1 MHPGVVVRGC
11 ARVGYGVEETVC
23 GVRETDV
30 YDCGFGK
37 GEEARAEEGP
47 EDPGGVGCEGGE
59 GEGVVDGGDF
69 FQGARG
75 EGDGG
80 FGGHGFCCCC
90 GGLVFGK
97 MSRSLWDGSRVYS
110 QLLGE

>member
-11 ARVGYGVEETVC
+11 AGVGYGVEETVC
-23 GVRETDV
+23 GVCETDV

-37 GEEARAEEGP
+37 GEETCAEEGA

-69 FQGARG
+69 FEGARG

-90 GGLVFGK
+90 GGGGLVFGGVGRILVEYK
-97 MSRSLWDGSRVYS
+97 VFSAVG
-110 QLLGE
+110 

>member
-1 MHPGVVVRGC
+1 M
-11 ARVGYGVEETVC
+11 GYGVEETVR
-23 GVRETDV
+23 GVCETDV

-69 FQGARG
+69 FEGARG

-80 FGGHGFCCCC
+80 FGGHGWTCLFFLF
-90 GGLVFGK
+90 GGMVEYVS
-97 MSRSLWDGSRVYS
+97 SRYS
-110 QLLGE
+110 QLLGK

>member
-11 ARVGYGVEETVC
+11 ARVGYRVEETVGRVC
-23 GVRETDV
+23 ETDV

-37 GEEARAEEGP
+37 GEEARAEEGTQ
-47 EDPGGVGCEGGE
+47 DPGGVGCEGGE

-69 FQGARG
+69 FEGARG

-80 FGGHGFCCCC
+80 FGGHCCCCCCC
-90 GGLVFGK
+90 GGLVFGGVGRILVEYLIF
-97 MSRSLWDGSRVYS
+97 SAVG
-110 QLLGE
+110 

>member
-1 MHPGVVVRGC
+1 M
-11 ARVGYGVEETVC
+11 GYGVEETVC

-37 GEEARAEEGP
+37 GEEARAEEGA

-69 FQGARG
+69 FEGARG

-90 GGLVFGK
+90 SGGN
-97 MSRSLWDGSRVYS
+97 WDSSRVSSRYS
-110 QLLGE
+110 QLLGK